1 MGEGIRLNKYLS
13 DTGICSRR
21 EADRLIEEGRVLID
35 GVPASMGTKV
45 EPGQTVCCDGQTV
58 GGKDKPVFLVVNKP
72 RGIVC
77 TTSDKD
83 RAENIVE
90 FLNYPQRIYPVG
102 RLDKDSEG
110 LLLMTNQGDIVNKI
124 LRGGNNHEKEYA
136 VAVNKPVT
144 EEFLKKMR
152 EGVWIED
159 LAVLTKPCRA
169 WQTGSHTF
177 HIVLTQGLNRQIRRM
192 CRALDYHV
200 MKLKRVRI
208 MSIKLGNLERGE
220 YRELTEKEVEEL
232 KRMVKDSTDLPMQ
245 QAIEE
250 SKPARPDSK
259 PVRAGS
265 KPAHAGSKSA
275 HSESRTTRP
284 DSKPVR
290 AGSKPA
296 HAGSKPVHS
305 ESRTAC
311 SASKMANPDSRP
323 VRPES
328 KTARPD
334 SKPARPENRNVWAE
348 GQRSGHRL
356 VRVVRRPED
365 IK

>member
-1 MGEGIRLNKYLS
+1 MGEAVRLNKYLS
-13 DTGICSRR
+13 DAGVCSRR
-21 EADRLIEEGRVLID
+21 EADRLIEAGKVLVD
-35 GVPASMGTKV
+35 GVPASMGARV
-45 EPGQTVCCDGQTV
+45 MPGQTVICDGKTV

-144 EEFLKKMR
+144 EEFLEGLRK
-152 EGVWIED
+152 GVWIED
-159 LAVLTKPCRA
+159 LDVTTKPCRA

-192 CRALDYHV
+192 CRAFNYHV

-208 MSIKLGNLERGE
+208 MNIKLGNLERGQ
-220 YRELTEKEVEEL
+220 YRELTEEEIEDIKAL
-232 KRMVKDSTDLPMQ
+232 VKDSTNLPMREAEAARETKAQ
-245 QAIEE
+245 QGREGA
-250 SKPARPDSK
+250 
-259 PVRAGS
+259 
-265 KPAHAGSKSA
+265 
-275 HSESRTTRP
+275 
-284 DSKPVR
+284 
-290 AGSKPA
+290 
-296 HAGSKPVHS
+296 
-305 ESRTAC
+305 
-311 SASKMANPDSRP
+311 
-323 VRPES
+323 
-328 KTARPD
+328 
-334 SKPARPENRNVWAE
+334 PENRSAGNTAEIPDRGHAPKAGKIPGQPGKRRRQNGKTDDRGFGAE
-348 GQRSGHRL
+348 GHRMT
-356 VRVVRRPED
+356 RVIRRPDME
-365 IK
+365 